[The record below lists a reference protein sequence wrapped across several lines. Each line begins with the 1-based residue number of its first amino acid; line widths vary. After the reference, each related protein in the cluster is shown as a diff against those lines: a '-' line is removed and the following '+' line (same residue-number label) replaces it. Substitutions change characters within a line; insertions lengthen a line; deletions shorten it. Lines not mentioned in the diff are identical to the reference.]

1 MLSAFYKSEIPDS
14 DKNIN
19 NFDMKLYD
27 EYIII
32 ISDLFDI
39 SEIFYVC
46 FWYRHMTGNDNE
58 GSHSVYG
65 SDVEIVTSSSATPT
79 SMTASNKVR
88 SHTVH
93 L

>member
-1 MLSAFYKSEIPDS
+1 MYVLV
-14 DKNIN
+14 
-19 NFDMKLYD
+19 LV
-27 EYIII
+27 
-32 ISDLFDI
+32 ISLI
-39 SEIFYVC
+39 SLIDCFVCFYVC

-88 SHTVH
+88 SHTGH
-93 L
+93 F

>member
-1 MLSAFYKSEIPDS
+1 MSVYMF
-14 DKNIN
+14 
-19 NFDMKLYD
+19 
-27 EYIII
+27 
-32 ISDLFDI
+32 
-39 SEIFYVC
+39 V

-65 SDVEIVTSSSATPT
+65 SDVEIVTSGSATPT

>member
-1 MLSAFYKSEIPDS
+1 MSLIDCFMSVYMF
-14 DKNIN
+14 
-19 NFDMKLYD
+19 
-27 EYIII
+27 
-32 ISDLFDI
+32 
-39 SEIFYVC
+39 V

-65 SDVEIVTSSSATPT
+65 SDVEIVTSGSATPT